1 MDGGINARDYIFLS
15 RSSSLEGGAS
25 FGSDGAGELHD
36 WTNTA
41 NYARFKYNKSIKASP
56 PPQMRQLT
64 IVESAQKDL
73 QREVQK
79 MEEGRNAMRSLN
91 GGTEENEVDLVS
103 LSESL
108 LHECVI

>member
-1 MDGGINARDYIFLS
+1 
-15 RSSSLEGGAS
+15 
-25 FGSDGAGELHD
+25 
-36 WTNTA
+36 
-41 NYARFKYNKSIKASP
+41 
-56 PPQMRQLT
+56 MRQLT

-108 LHECVI
+108 PHECVI